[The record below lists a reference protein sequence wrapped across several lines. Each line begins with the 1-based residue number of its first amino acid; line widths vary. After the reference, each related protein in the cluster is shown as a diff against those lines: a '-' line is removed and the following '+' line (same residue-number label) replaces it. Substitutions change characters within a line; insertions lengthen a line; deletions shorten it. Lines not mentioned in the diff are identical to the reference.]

1 MSTMY
6 QKLVI
11 SYISNFLSI
20 ENNNNNNNNNNA
32 LNMDVNVLLV
42 IVMKKHIVY

>member
-1 MSTMY
+1 MY
-6 QKLVI
+6 QKLLI

-20 ENNNNNNNNNNA
+20 GNNNNNNNNA